1 MYEKCLFFNLNSFTR
16 SVNKRWEEEFEKL
29 GLSASHGYLLRL
41 VLSRP
46 GSTQKLLADE
56 LDLAPSTVTRFLET
70 LEQKGFVK
78 KTCCTEDGRA
88 MTVEPT
94 KKAQTIAQEL
104 EEASARLSKFLV
116 ERLGPESADE
126 LVEILKSSQS
136 KMTEKRN

>member
-1 MYEKCLFFNLNSFTR
+1 MYEKCLFFNLNSFAR

-46 GSTQKLLADE
+46 GSTQKLFAEE

-78 KTCCTEDGRA
+78 RTSCNEDGRA

-94 KKAQTIAQEL
+94 KKALTIAQDL
-104 EEASARLSKFLV
+104 EEASTRLSQFLI
-116 ERLGPESADE
+116 EKLGPENADE

-136 KMTEKRN
+136 KMNEKR